1 MENDA
6 EYIELVKKAQ
16 NGDRV
21 SLDLLAEQVYARL
34 SQYVVRLTLNEDLA
48 QDIVQETILEMYK
61 VFKKLKRADRFW
73 GWIYRIAFNKVRSH
87 YGRQWRHKTI
97 SLSELGSQIT
107 KDGASEGLADMVSA
121 EWKQIVL
128 DSFLFIIT

>member
-21 SLDLLAEQVYARL
+21 SLNLLAEQVYARL

-48 QDIVQETILEMYK
+48 QDIVQETIL
-61 VFKKLKRADRFW
+61 KR
-73 GWIYRIAFNKVRSH
+73 S
-87 YGRQWRHKTI
+87 
-97 SLSELGSQIT
+97 SLDI
-107 KDGASEGLADMVSA
+107 
-121 EWKQIVL
+121 
-128 DSFLFIIT
+128 